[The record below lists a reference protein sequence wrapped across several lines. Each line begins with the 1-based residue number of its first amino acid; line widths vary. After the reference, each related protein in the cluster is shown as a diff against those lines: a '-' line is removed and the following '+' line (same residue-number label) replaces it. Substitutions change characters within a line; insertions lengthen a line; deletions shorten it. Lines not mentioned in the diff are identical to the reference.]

1 MVFRRRIPL
10 VFEGPSPNAK
20 VGAAL
25 VTRRKGLNMFNRV
38 ICIVWRWGSM
48 WCEGA
53 LIAGFSNLA
62 FAQVG
67 ERVALGNWAIDRTEV
82 TIGQFERYARATGT
96 VTRAEKEGGG
106 FEYVAGWERRPGW
119 SWRKPDGV
127 APATADL
134 PAVHL
139 DFAEAQA
146 YCRWAGGRLPTG
158 AEWQKAGFTELR
170 DAPPAPWVKGRTYPW
185 STGDSPQGA
194 NTSDPDPWPRAA
206 PAGATRAGVNG
217 LYDMGANVW
226 EWTTD
231 ARSNQRRTVGSSW
244 WYGAFNMKADV
255 QAYKPADFYAVYIG
269 FRCAYDL
276 APHSSGAV
284 RAKP

>member
-1 MVFRRRIPL
+1 MTKMGRFPKCIPVCMVWLALLSMPL
-10 VFEGPSPNAK
+10 AQAQAVKPMGNK
-20 VGAAL
+20 VADR
-25 VTRRKGLNMFNRV
+25 VT
-38 ICIVWRWGSM
+38 
-48 WCEGA
+48 
-53 LIAGFSNLA
+53 
-62 FAQVG
+62 
-67 ERVALGNWAIDRTEV
+67 LGDWAIDRTEV
-82 TIGQFERYARATGT
+82 TMGQFDRYVRATGT

-106 FEYVAGWERRPGW
+106 FEYGAGWERRPGW
-119 SWRKPDGV
+119 SWRFPDGRSDGV
-127 APATADL
+127 PVNTDL

-146 YCRWAGGRLPTG
+146 YCHWAGGRLPTG

-194 NTSDPDPWPRAA
+194 NTSDADPWPRAA
-206 PAGATRAGVNG
+206 PAGATRQGVNG

-231 ARSNQRRTVGSSW
+231 ARGGERRTVGGSW

-255 QAYKPADFYAVYIG
+255 QAFKPADFYAVYIG

-276 APHSSGAV
+276 QKSNTFTPAHTENKSRP
-284 RAKP
+284 

>member
-1 MVFRRRIPL
+1 MNLRYV
-10 VFEGPSPNAK
+10 S
-20 VGAAL
+20 AL
-25 VTRRKGLNMFNRV
+25 VPFCLG
-38 ICIVWRWGSM
+38 W
-48 WCEGA
+48 
-53 LIAGFSNLA
+53 
-62 FAQVG
+62 
-67 ERVALGNWAIDRTEV
+67 VALLSGSVALAQTGKPVAEKLAVKAADKVAFGDWAIDRTEV
-82 TIGQFERYARATGT
+82 TIGQFERYVRATGT

-106 FEYVAGWERRPGW
+106 FEYVGGWVRRPGW
-119 SWRKPDGV
+119 SWRQPDGV
-127 APATADL
+127 PAPVDL

-170 DAPPAPWVKGRTYPW
+170 DNPPAPWVKGKTYAW

-206 PAGATRAGVNG
+206 PAGATRQGVNG

-231 ARSNQRRTVGSSW
+231 EQGGQRRTVGGSW
-244 WYGAFNMKADV
+244 WYGAYNMKADV
-255 QAYKPADFYAVYIG
+255 QAFKAADVYVVYLG

-276 APHSSGAV
+276 APKGSNPS
-284 RAKP
+284 RAPS